1 MNRLRLM
8 LIGLLAP
15 VATTAQIKPSLDSS
29 ALYIQAGHKEYLSH
43 CFQRVNG
50 ESFLWLQFA
59 QQELVSDPRS
69 TANPFAHAPESLNL
83 PLYWAIWP
91 QEKRLQTLG
100 PWVYATSQELE
111 QPVPT
116 SWTGTTL
123 STTDAR
129 AVISL
134 RLTDHPVRE
143 HVHLWI
149 SQPKTS
155 FQVALVS
162 GQDTQ
167 WLKPSASTDEPL
179 LWLEFP
185 RAVSLHN
192 AQLMFRSTESNQ
204 THFTVHALLTS
215 SETSNDGYWVY
226 AGQPNLSMQSI
237 ERQLRQSIP
246 YNSRLVVLELGAKE
260 LRDYS
265 GSPIAL
271 NQWKSNAQRL
281 IVEIKRQVP
290 EADIVLVSPMAQ
302 LRGGQ
307 PNPLAQT
314 WSYTLR
320 ELAEELDCGYFDWF
334 RISGGLW
341 AMQDWINAGWARYD
355 GQWLS
360 PEGQKIWSQ
369 CWWQAWNQSQLAP
382 GPELWVSDQP
392 SYQATPPPVQPL
404 DIVPEA
410 EPISQPVTTEPF
422 LPSFHTVSPGETLY
436 SISKRYNCSVSQ
448 LQAIN
453 GMGQSTQIRIG
464 QKLRVPRP

>member
-1 MNRLRLM
+1 MNRLRLI
-8 LIGLLAP
+8 LIGLLVP
-15 VATTAQIKPSLDSS
+15 VAIQAQIRPSLDSS
-29 ALYIQAGHKEYLSH
+29 ALYIQTGHKEYLSH
-43 CFQRVNG
+43 SWQRVYG
-50 ESFLWLQFA
+50 EPFLWLQFS
-59 QQELVSDPRS
+59 QQELVTDPS
-69 TANPFAHAPESLNL
+69 TGAIPFAFAPENFSL
-83 PLYWAIWP
+83 PLYWATWP
-91 QEKRLQTLG
+91 QEKRLQAQG
-100 PWVYATSQELE
+100 PWVYANSQEMT
-111 QPVPT
+111 QAVPT

-129 AVISL
+129 AVLSL
-134 RLTDHPVRE
+134 HLTDHPVRE
-143 HVHLWI
+143 HLHLWI

-167 WLKPSASTDEPL
+167 WLKPSASSNEPL

-192 AQLMFRSTESNQ
+192 AQLLFRASERDQ
-204 THFTVHALLTS
+204 THFTIHGLFAA

-237 ERQLRQSIP
+237 ERQLKQSLP
-246 YNSRLVVLELGAKE
+246 YSSRLVVLELGAQE
-260 LRDYS
+260 LRNYS
-265 GSPIAL
+265 GSPTEL
-271 NQWKSNAQRL
+271 NQWKSHAQRL
-281 IVEIKRQVP
+281 IAEIQRQLP
-290 EADIVLVSPMAQ
+290 EADVVLVSPMAQ

-341 AMQDWINAGWARYD
+341 AMQDWIDAGWARYD

-369 CWWQAWNQSQLAP
+369 CWWLAWNQSLMAA
-382 GPELWVSDQP
+382 GPELWVSDKP
-392 SYQATPPPVQPL
+392 VYEASPRPIDTVAVEVETTPLSPPAP
-404 DIVPEA
+404 A
-410 EPISQPVTTEPF
+410 EPF

-436 SISKRYNCSVSQ
+436 SISKRYNCTVSQ